1 MSLCRNTIAMQARQR
16 ITNMTARAVE
26 LATALTFAL
35 TLALAL
41 MPTLTAMVLQVA
53 LARKGT
59 FPVAIGPEDTSLLRI
74 SDDDMKCYISLALQ
88 CRRLATVQDATG
100 NALPPPSAESG
111 EAGHALP
118 DGVRVRAT
126 TRDGPAAVAHRLPR
140 RQLVNIFSQG
150 GSQ

>member
-26 LATALTFAL
+26 LATALTLAL
-35 TLALAL
+35 T
-41 MPTLTAMVLQVA
+41 VA
-53 LARKGT
+53 PRPHAHVDCHGLARSRSRARGT

-100 NALPPPSAESG
+100 NAPPPPSAESG
-111 EAGHALP
+111 EA
-118 DGVRVRAT
+118 D
-126 TRDGPAAVAHRLPR
+126 AAARWR
-140 RQLVNIFSQG
+140 S
-150 GSQ
+150 